1 MSDNRIATY
10 KHWTVSGWV
19 KDFFETIAHNVY
31 MGDGSTVEEKIEEVE
46 DSINEVGVKSLDN
59 EARIE
64 EIEDY
69 IDQTKNKIYSHVGM
83 VIQSTTLNTM
93 AKVIAIYGGTSWKKI
108 EGRIIIGAD
117 TDFPAGTTGGSKNFR
132 ASGKINNTS
141 GLDLN
146 IYPHSPGYPRLEVA
160 YGNYGLVPGAPAY
173 NGRVVVGGTSGNLS
187 QDLSHGHIEPISVT
201 ASKYPYPPYKAVY
214 IWERTA

>member
-117 TDFPAGTTGGSKNFR
+117 TDFPAGSTGGSKNFS
-132 ASGKINNTS
+132 ASGTINNYN
-141 GLDLN
+141 GHDLN
-146 IYPHSPGYPRLEVA
+146 IYPHTAGYARLEMA
-160 YGNYGLVPGAPAY
+160 YGNYGLTQGGAYA
-173 NGRVVVGGTSGNLS
+173 GRVVIGGTSGNLS
-187 QDLSHGHIEPISVT
+187 QDLAHGHIMPIAVK

>member
-93 AKVIAIYGGTSWKKI
+93 AKVIAIYGGTSWTKI
-108 EGRIIIGAD
+108 EGRIIIGAN
-117 TDFPAGTTGGSKNFR
+117 TDFPAGSTGGSKTLTLHAPLQTTNGNQFDVYTHT
-132 ASGKINNTS
+132 A
-141 GLDLN
+141 
-146 IYPHSPGYPRLEVA
+146 GYPRLEIA
-160 YGNYGLVPGAPAY
+160 YGNYGLVQGGAYA
-173 NGRVVVGGTSGNLS
+173 GRVAIGGASGNLS
-187 QDLSHGHIEPISVT
+187 KDLAHGHTQETYYSGD
-201 ASKYPYPPYKAVY
+201 YQYPPYKAVY

>member
-108 EGRIIIGAD
+108 EGRIIIGAN
-117 TDFPAGTTGGSKNFR
+117 TDFPAGSTGGKSYLYVD
-132 ASGKINNTS
+132 GYHDWTS
-141 GLDLN
+141 GYNYRVDPLTA
-146 IYPHSPGYPRLEVA
+146 GYPRLEVA

-173 NGRVVVGGTSGNLS
+173 NGRVVVGGTSGDLS
-187 QDLSHGHIEPISVT
+187 QDLAHLHKDPIHIREN
-201 ASKYPYPPYKAVY
+201 KYPYPPYKAVY

>member
-93 AKVIAIYGGTSWKKI
+93 AKVIAIYGGTSWTKI

-117 TDFPAGTTGGSKNFR
+117 TDFPAGSTGGSKNFR

-146 IYPHSPGYPRLEVA
+146 IYPHSPGYPSLEVA